1 MRLPAE
7 SDTCFMAEIVEA
19 IVSSQR
25 RLTDPL
31 ETSLVE
37 SGSENMSDEA
47 EEYVKWMDSFGHNRR
62 KYFESLGEGA
72 KPPVPSIEHPPKI
85 EQKPLPSHLK
95 YAYLGVESTLPVIIS
110 SSLTAMEEEKLL
122 RVLRDHKQALGWSLA
137 DLKGI
142 RPSMCMHRILLEDG
156 HKPSVEAQKRL
167 NPKMKEV
174 VRKEVLKWLDT
185 GVIYPISDSAW
196 VSPVQVVPKKG
207 GTTVIKTENNIL
219 LPSRTVTGWRICID
233 YRKLNKATRKDH
245 FPLPFLD
252 QMLDRLAGYEYY
264 CFLDGYSGYNQIAI
278 APEDQE
284 KTTFT
289 CPYGTFAFRRMPFE
303 LCNAPGT
310 FQRCMMAIFSDMVE
324 KTIEIFMD
332 DFSIMG
338 NSFDNCLKNLRA
350 VLARCE
356 ETNLVLNW
364 EKCHFMVQ
372 EGIVLG
378 HRISARGIEVDKAK
392 IEAIEKLP
400 PPSSV
405 KGIRSFLG
413 HAGFYMRFIK
423 DFSHIAK
430 PLSNLLVQGIPFEFN
445 SQCLHAFTVLK
456 DKLISA
462 PIVVAPDWSFP
473 FELMC
478 DASDYAIG
486 AVLGQKREKIFQVI
500 YYASRTFNDAQL
512 NYSTTEKELLAIVFA
527 FDKFRLYLIGNK
539 VVVHTDHSAIK
550 YLMTKKDAKPRLI
563 RWVLLLQEFDVEIKD
578 KKGTE
583 NLVADHLSRLEGARD
598 DVPVNDE
605 FPDEKLFAIENKREI
620 PWFAVYVNYLVAKVI
635 PPEFN
640 YQKKKRF
647 FAHLKHY
654 YWEEP
659 ILCRHC
665 ADQVIRRCV
674 PEDEMHSI
682 LNHCHTLPCGGHFG
696 GQRTAAKVL
705 QSGFNWPSLF
715 KDAHRFVSTCD
726 KCQRMGNISRKDD
739 PPMHPILEVELFD
752 LWGIDFMGPFPASYN
767 NLYILLAV
775 DYVSKWVEAIPSRT
789 NDAKVV
795 AQFLRSNIFSRFGT
809 PRALIT
815 DNGTHFCNKVI
826 DKVLQKYGVRHRTSL
841 AYHPQSNGQAE
852 VSNREIKYILEK
864 TVNSSRK
871 DWSKKMDDALWA
883 YRTTFKTPLG
893 MSPFRLVYGKACHL
907 RVELE
912 HRAYWATRQLN
923 MDSTLAG
930 EKRLLQLSE
939 LDEFRN
945 EAYENAYIYKE
956 KTKAWHDKHITR
968 KEFTAGQQVL
978 LFNSRLKLFPGKLNS
993 RWFGPFTVT
1002 KVFSHGGA
1010 EVSHPEKGTFTVATQ
1025 RLKPYYGGE
1034 FLAGKQIIPLTA
1046 ADEV

>member
-1 MRLPAE
+1 M
-7 SDTCFMAEIVEA
+7 
-19 IVSSQR
+19 
-25 RLTDPL
+25 
-31 ETSLVE
+31 
-37 SGSENMSDEA
+37 
-47 EEYVKWMDSFGHNRR
+47 
-62 KYFESLGEGA
+62 
-72 KPPVPSIEHPPKI
+72 
-85 EQKPLPSHLK
+85 
-95 YAYLGVESTLPVIIS
+95 
-110 SSLTAMEEEKLL
+110 
-122 RVLRDHKQALGWSLA
+122 
-137 DLKGI
+137 
-142 RPSMCMHRILLEDG
+142 
-156 HKPSVEAQKRL
+156 
-167 NPKMKEV
+167 
-174 VRKEVLKWLDT
+174 
-185 GVIYPISDSAW
+185 
-196 VSPVQVVPKKG
+196 
-207 GTTVIKTENNIL
+207 
-219 LPSRTVTGWRICID
+219 
-233 YRKLNKATRKDH
+233 
-245 FPLPFLD
+245 
-252 QMLDRLAGYEYY
+252 
-264 CFLDGYSGYNQIAI
+264 
-278 APEDQE
+278 
-284 KTTFT
+284 
-289 CPYGTFAFRRMPFE
+289 
-303 LCNAPGT
+303 
-310 FQRCMMAIFSDMVE
+310 
-324 KTIEIFMD
+324 
-332 DFSIMG
+332 
-338 NSFDNCLKNLRA
+338 
-350 VLARCE
+350 
-356 ETNLVLNW
+356 
-364 EKCHFMVQ
+364 
-372 EGIVLG
+372 
-378 HRISARGIEVDKAK
+378 
-392 IEAIEKLP
+392 
-400 PPSSV
+400 
-405 KGIRSFLG
+405 
-413 HAGFYMRFIK
+413 
-423 DFSHIAK
+423 
-430 PLSNLLVQGIPFEFN
+430 SNLLVQGIPFEFD
-445 SQCLHAFTVLK
+445 SQCLKAFTVLK

-500 YYASRTFNDAQL
+500 YYASRMLNDAQL
-512 NYSTTEKELLAIVFA
+512 NYATTEKELLAIVFA
-527 FDKFRLYLIGNK
+527 FDKFRPYLIGNK

-563 RWVLLLQEFDVEIKD
+563 RWVLLLQEFDVEIRD
-578 KKGTE
+578 KKGIE

-605 FPDEKLFAIENKREI
+605 FPDEKLFVIEEKRAV
-620 PWFAVYVNYLVAKVI
+620 PWFADYVNYLVAKVI

-640 YQKKKRF
+640 FQKKKRF

-659 ILCRHC
+659 ILYRHC

-674 PEDEMHSI
+674 PEDEIHSI
-682 LNHCHTLPCGGHFG
+682 LDHCHTLPCGGHFG

-705 QSGFNWPSLF
+705 QSGFYWPSLF
-715 KDAHRFVSTCD
+715 KDAHQFVSTCD
-726 KCQRMGNISRKDD
+726 KCQRMGNISRKDE

-775 DYVSKWVEAIPSRT
+775 DYVSKWVESIPTRT

-795 AQFLRSNIFSRFGT
+795 AQFLRNNIFSRFGT

-815 DNGTHFCNKVI
+815 DNGTHFCNKII

-871 DWSKKMDDALWA
+871 DWAKKIDDALWA
-883 YRTTFKTPLG
+883 YRTAFKTPLG

-907 RVELE
+907 PVELE

-945 EAYENAYIYKE
+945 EAYENARIYKE

-978 LFNSRLKLFPGKLNS
+978 LFNSRLKLFPGKLKS
-993 RWFGPFTVT
+993 RWSGPFTVT

-1010 EVSHPEKGTFTVATQ
+1010 EVSHPEKGTFTVASQ

-1034 FLAGKQIIPLTA
+1034 FIAKKQIIPLTA

>member
-1 MRLPAE
+1 
-7 SDTCFMAEIVEA
+7 
-19 IVSSQR
+19 
-25 RLTDPL
+25 
-31 ETSLVE
+31 
-37 SGSENMSDEA
+37 
-47 EEYVKWMDSFGHNRR
+47 
-62 KYFESLGEGA
+62 
-72 KPPVPSIEHPPKI
+72 
-85 EQKPLPSHLK
+85 
-95 YAYLGVESTLPVIIS
+95 
-110 SSLTAMEEEKLL
+110 
-122 RVLRDHKQALGWSLA
+122 
-137 DLKGI
+137 
-142 RPSMCMHRILLEDG
+142 
-156 HKPSVEAQKRL
+156 
-167 NPKMKEV
+167 MKKV

-207 GTTVIKTENNIL
+207 GTTVVRTENNIL

-289 CPYGTFAFRRMPFE
+289 CPYGTFAFRHGG

-310 FQRCMMAIFSDMVE
+310 FQRCMMTIFSDMVE

-332 DFSIMG
+332 DFSVMG
-338 NSFDNCLKNLRA
+338 NSFDNWLENLRV

-378 HRISARGIEVDKAK
+378 HQISARGIEVDRAK

-413 HAGFYMRFIK
+413 HAGFYRRFVK
-423 DFSHIAK
+423 DFSQIAK
-430 PLSNLLVQGIPFEFN
+430 PLSNLLVQGIPFEFD
-445 SQCLHAFTVLK
+445 SQCLHAFSVLK
-456 DKLISA
+456 DRLILA

-500 YYASRTFNDAQL
+500 YYASRTLNDAQL
-512 NYSTTEKELLAIVFA
+512 NYATIEKKLLAIVFA
-527 FDKFRLYLIGNK
+527 FGKFRPYLIGNK
-539 VVVHTDHSAIK
+539 VVVHTDHFAIK
-550 YLMTKKDAKPRLI
+550 YLMTKKYEKPRLI
-563 RWVLLLQEFDVEIKD
+563 RWVLLFQEFDVEIKD

-583 NLVADHLSRLEGARD
+583 NLVADHLSRLEGAKD

-605 FPDEKLFAIENKREI
+605 FPDEKLLAIEDKRAA
-620 PWFAVYVNYLVAKVI
+620 PWFADFVNYLVAKVI
-635 PPEFN
+635 PPKFN
-640 YQKKKRF
+640 YQQKKRF

-659 ILCRHC
+659 ILYRHC

-674 PEDEMHSI
+674 TEDEMHSI

-705 QSGFNWPSLF
+705 QSGFYWPSLF
-715 KDAHRFVSTCD
+715 KDAHQFVSTCD
-726 KCQRMGNISRKDD
+726 KCQRMGNISRKDE

-775 DYVSKWVEAIPSRT
+775 DYVSKWVEAIPTRT

-795 AQFLRSNIFSRFGT
+795 AQFLRSNIFSRFRT

-826 DKVLQKYGVRHRTSL
+826 DKVFQKYGVRHRTSL

-871 DWSKKMDDALWA
+871 DWSQKIDDALWA
-883 YRTTFKTPLG
+883 YRTAFKTPLG
-893 MSPFRLVYGKACHL
+893 MSPFKLVYGKACHL
-907 RVELE
+907 PVELE
-912 HRAYWATRQLN
+912 H
-923 MDSTLAG
+923 
-930 EKRLLQLSE
+930 
-939 LDEFRN
+939 
-945 EAYENAYIYKE
+945 
-956 KTKAWHDKHITR
+956 
-968 KEFTAGQQVL
+968 
-978 LFNSRLKLFPGKLNS
+978 
-993 RWFGPFTVT
+993 
-1002 KVFSHGGA
+1002 
-1010 EVSHPEKGTFTVATQ
+1010 
-1025 RLKPYYGGE
+1025 
-1034 FLAGKQIIPLTA
+1034 
-1046 ADEV
+1046 